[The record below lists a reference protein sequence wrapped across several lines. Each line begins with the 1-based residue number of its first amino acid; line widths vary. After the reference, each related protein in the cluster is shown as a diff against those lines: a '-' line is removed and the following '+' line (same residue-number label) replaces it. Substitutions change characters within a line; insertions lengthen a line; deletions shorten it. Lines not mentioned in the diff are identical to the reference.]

1 MFSSFCWGDHHL
13 LLRWCAAWP
22 ADWRW
27 WEASTHLLSLTQKL
41 SLMRLQIFAHYL
53 CRRRWTIWKIRL
65 IDFFKTIPIH
75 LIEKHLKSFLLRFG
89 RRRRRNGFREIG
101 SSNLL
106 PPDLRHDHN
115 CFQVGSSLIFQASC
129 LAVWQ
134 GQVYSVQVSFSFHK
148 NSCELSL
155 ISFQSG
161 QLVGEVLGSEEQI
174 GPANQVD
181 SCTSTT
187 DGEIFPKISTIS
199 SFWLADT

>member
-1 MFSSFCWGDHHL
+1 MDSGRSDQATSCLRTSGMHIGDV
-13 LLRWCAAWP
+13 
-22 ADWRW
+22 
-27 WEASTHLLSLTQKL
+27 Q
-41 SLMRLQIFAHYL
+41 
-53 CRRRWTIWKIRL
+53 
-65 IDFFKTIPIH
+65 
-75 LIEKHLKSFLLRFG
+75 
-89 RRRRRNGFREIG
+89 
-101 SSNLL
+101 
-106 PPDLRHDHN
+106 DHN

-187 DGEIFPKISTIS
+187 DGENFPKISTIS
-199 SFWLADT
+199 SF

>member
-1 MFSSFCWGDHHL
+1 MT
-13 LLRWCAAWP
+13 R
-22 ADWRW
+22 
-27 WEASTHLLSLTQKL
+27 LLSLTQKL

-75 LIEKHLKSFLLRFG
+75 LVHLIHLIEKHLKSFLLRFG

-106 PPDLRHDHN
+106 PLDLRHDHN

-148 NSCELSL
+148 NNCELSL

-187 DGEIFPKISTIS
+187 DGENFPKISTIP
-199 SFWLADT
+199 SF